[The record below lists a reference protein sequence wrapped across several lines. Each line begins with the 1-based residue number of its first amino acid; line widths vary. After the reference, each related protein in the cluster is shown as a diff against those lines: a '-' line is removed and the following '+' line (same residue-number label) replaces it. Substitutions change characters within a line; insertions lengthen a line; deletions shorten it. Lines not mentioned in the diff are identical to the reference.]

1 MHQAAITTDKYI
13 PSTQEFTDEFTC
25 SSYQLKASSI
35 KMAILSGET
44 KANEEISALTNAGTG
59 CRDCICRIERL
70 GLFYPSQ
77 GVSSTEYLVIKPE
90 KNIWKYALGI

>member
-1 MHQAAITTDKYI
+1 
-13 PSTQEFTDEFTC
+13 
-25 SSYQLKASSI
+25 
-35 KMAILSGET
+35 MAILSGET

-59 CRDCICRIERL
+59 CRDCICRIEKL